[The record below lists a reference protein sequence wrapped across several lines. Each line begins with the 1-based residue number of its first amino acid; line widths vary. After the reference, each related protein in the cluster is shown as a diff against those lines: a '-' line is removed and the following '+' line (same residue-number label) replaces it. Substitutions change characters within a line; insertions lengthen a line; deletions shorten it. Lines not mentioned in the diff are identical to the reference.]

1 MRVTRIGRT
10 LPVVLGL
17 LTTAIANPVAAEP
30 ASASVAVAR
39 PGQPAPSGPVPAV
52 PPVPEPSA
60 RKGTPVEWVRTL
72 QLLQDRVAAGSLAA
86 HASQPV
92 LIARIN
98 ADLLSAP
105 PEVWADRHNLRSAI
119 TFALSGGGPA
129 ILRNLTARDGI
140 GEPEAT
146 LARGALAYIE
156 GRESEA
162 NRLLRDVDTADLPPT
177 LAEAVGLTQASLTV
191 TENPNRAII
200 LLDGVRLLVPGTLA
214 EEGALRREIFAL
226 GQLGELKKFEALAI
240 QYLRRFPHSIYAG
253 NFRQR
258 LAYQL
263 TQFDVGQDEER
274 FAVLNR
280 ILNELGPESRRD
292 LYLLIARTAIQQGK
306 TASALLAADRALALC
321 ASGSPEAMQ
330 GRLYRAAAEIVNL
343 TTFQSG
349 LQALRSLD
357 RAKLTARDVIL
368 LDTAL
373 STAEEIGRGLTGRP
387 GLPEADLATAKPAQA
402 VAESAGEPAS
412 LIPKAQATIDRID
425 LLLSKASP

>member
-1 MRVTRIGRT
+1 MYVIVDERPIVTDGYVANFSREGIT
-10 LPVVLGL
+10 SVGL
-17 LTTAIANPVAAEP
+17 LGDDFEEWLQTAPATDLDAVQGFLLGDCEQRPDLPELIHKRSRAPIIAMIETRCLTETLNLFGAGIDDVVRKPVH
-30 ASASVAVAR
+30 
-39 PGQPAPSGPVPAV
+39 
-52 PPVPEPSA
+52 
-60 RKGTPVEWVRTL
+60 VRE
-72 QLLQDRVAAGSLAA
+72 
-86 HASQPV
+86 
-92 LIARIN
+92 I
-98 ADLLSAP
+98 
-105 PEVWADRHNLRSAI
+105 
-119 TFALSGGGPA
+119 
-129 ILRNLTARDGI
+129 
-140 GEPEAT
+140 
-146 LARGALAYIE
+146 LARTEAVWRRSQ
-156 GRESEA
+156 REAEA

-177 LAEAVGLTQASLTV
+177 LAGAVGLTQASLTV

-280 ILNELGPESRRD
+280 ILNELGLESRRD
-292 LYLLIARTAIQQGK
+292 LYLLIAWTAIQQGK
-306 TASALLAADRALALC
+306 AASALLAADKALALC
-321 ASGSPEAMQ
+321 APGSPEAMQ

-343 TTFQSG
+343 KTFQSG

-373 STAEEIGRGLTGRP
+373 STAEEIGRGLTGWP

>member
-1 MRVTRIGRT
+1 MRVIRIGRI
-10 LPVVLGL
+10 LPAVLGL
-17 LTTAIANPVAAEP
+17 LAPVIANPVAAEP
-30 ASASVAVAR
+30 GPAPVAAAR
-39 PGQPAPSGPVPAV
+39 PGPSAPSDPGPAARAV
-52 PPVPEPSA
+52 AESSA
-60 RKGTPVEWVRTL
+60 RKGSPVEWVRTL

-86 HASQPV
+86 HESQPV

-98 ADLLSAP
+98 ADLLNAP
-105 PEVWADRHNLRSAI
+105 SEVWADRHNLRSAI

-129 ILRNLTARDGI
+129 ILRSLTARDGL

-156 GRESEA
+156 GREAEA
-162 NRLLRDVDTADLPPT
+162 HRLLRDVDTTGLPPT
-177 LAEAVGLTQASLTV
+177 LAGAVGLTQASLTV
-191 TENPNRAII
+191 TENPIRAIT
-200 LLDGVRLLVPGTLA
+200 LLDDVRSLLPGTLA

-226 GQLGELKKFEALAI
+226 GQLGNLKKFEALAI
-240 QYLRRFPHSIYAG
+240 QYLRRFPHSVYAG

-263 TQFDVGQDEER
+263 TQFDVGRDVAR

-280 ILNELGPESRRD
+280 ILDELGPESRRD
-292 LYLLIARTAIQQGK
+292 LYLLIARTAIQEGK
-306 TASALLAADRALALC
+306 TASALLAADKALALC
-321 ASGSPEAMQ
+321 APGSPGAMQ
-330 GRLYRAAAEIVNL
+330 GQLYRAAAEIVDL
-343 TTFQSG
+343 STFQSG
-349 LQALRSLD
+349 LRALRTLD
-357 RAKLTARDVIL
+357 RAKLTARDILL

-387 GLPEADLATAKPAQA
+387 GLPEADIAAAKPSQA
-402 VAESAGEPAS
+402 AAEAPGEPAS